1 MLQPMPQHHRIHKA
15 RKPAANRPKR
25 QVRLR
30 LALPLTRDEVK
41 RLEARAAG
49 EVRSVA
55 NYVSWVIAEA
65 LGSQRRRQRS
75 LDANPR
81 EKRTGY
87 DVGLMLTIP
96 EREELRKHAKAQRRS
111 LSNYVARLVVEA
123 LRR

>member
-1 MLQPMPQHHRIHKA
+1 MLQPMPQRHRIHKA

-30 LALPLTRDEVK
+30 LALPLTRDDAK

-49 EVRSVA
+49 ELRSVA
-55 NYVSWVIAEA
+55 NYVSWVIAKA
-65 LGSQRRRQRS
+65 PGSQHRRQRS
-75 LDANPR
+75 LDANPKP
-81 EKRTGY
+81 KRIGY

-96 EREELRKHAKAQRRS
+96 EREELRNRAEARRRS
-111 LSNYVARLVVEA
+111 LSNHVARLVVEA